1 MDAEFREE
9 YEKIGAILGI
19 TRVLSRLLNVGET
32 CETLKHSSDLIEEVP
47 LPRHFARQ
55 PAANLAH
62 MLLVAEPR
70 CQPAQTRDVFHG
82 HNIPATSC
90 IELRTCRK

>member
-55 PAANLAH
+55 PAANLCARRGGVG
-62 MLLVAEPR
+62 LLQHLWLAEP
-70 CQPAQTRDVFHG
+70 AG
-82 HNIPATSC
+82 
-90 IELRTCRK
+90 